1 MKRTRWSDV
10 AAIAI
15 AIAVLVGL
23 AVSACSPGQIRSA
36 AMPATTATRPQP
48 TAVPWP
54 LALFIG
60 DSYTAGQSTAELSY
74 GCRAAVE
81 MGWLC
86 ALSARGGTGY
96 ISGGVANRWVDPYTG
111 RSLSI
116 RERIAHLATQYDP
129 AIVVLDGGR
138 NDIFPPREDTHAA
151 MLAAI
156 AEARRTWPRAQIV
169 FIRPRFLANPQGNLG
184 FDDPFIESLKADPA
198 AQGVLFID
206 PISWLIGTDTSTLI
220 SADGIHPNAEG
231 VNQITTSLLKSLH
244 SWLSRP
250 VGSGL

>member
-1 MKRTRWSDV
+1 MKRSRWFDV

-15 AIAVLVGL
+15 AVAVVVGL
-23 AVSACSPGQIRSA
+23 AVSACSAGQTESTT
-36 AMPATTATRPQP
+36 PKTTATRPYP
-48 TAVPWP
+48 AAPPWP

-74 GCRAAVE
+74 GCRAAAE

-86 ALSARGGTGY
+86 ELSARGGTGY
-96 ISGGVANRWVDPYTG
+96 ISGGIANRWVDPYTG

-116 RERIAHLATQYDP
+116 RERIAHLAARYDP
-129 AIVVLDGGR
+129 AVVLLDGGR
-138 NDIFPPREDTHAA
+138 NDLFPPREETRAA
-151 MLAAI
+151 MLATI

-169 FIRPRFLANPQGNLG
+169 FVRPRFLANPQDDLG
-184 FDDPFIESLKADPA
+184 FDDTFIESLKVDPA

-206 PISWLIGTDTSTLI
+206 PISWLIGTRTSTLI

-231 VNQITTSLLKSLH
+231 ETRMTISLLKSLH
-244 SWLSRP
+244 SLPSRP